1 MKTIYDLI
9 IVGGGPA
16 GISAGIYAARQRLKT
31 LLLTKDFGGQMAR
44 KSVNIENYPGFEEIS
59 GFELIQKFEKHLK
72 KQEIGIER
80 NTVRKIEKTGRIFLV
95 LTSDKKEF
103 QSRKRAPGRIPP
115 DVLVSYLVSTF
126 ILVLNSWVESRT
138 PLPPD
143 QIDEVFRAL
152 VLPTLAAT
160 YG

>member
-103 QSRKRAPGRIPP
+103 QSRAVIVASVTYP
-115 DVLVSYLVSTF
+115 
-126 ILVLNSWVESRT
+126 
-138 PLPPD
+138 
-143 QIDEVFRAL
+143 
-152 VLPTLAAT
+152 PTL
-160 YG
+160 